1 MTEKINLDDKYEKF
15 IKSYQYYVFEDQFE
29 NFQENSQKYEK
40 FYDSSFHNYNNINDI
55 YFVNKK
61 VEHLYNKYNI
71 SFSLKNKLFN
81 YLRETYRK
89 FKISFDADFQ
99 ATAFMINN
107 VKVIIIIH
115 FIAEL
120 RDVIVKSNYNF
131 RN

>member
-1 MTEKINLDDKYEKF
+1 MMKKIIFDDKYEKF

-71 SFSLKNKLFN
+71 SFSSKNKLFKH
-81 YLRETYRK
+81 L
-89 FKISFDADFQ
+89 
-99 ATAFMINN
+99 
-107 VKVIIIIH
+107 
-115 FIAEL
+115 
-120 RDVIVKSNYNF
+120 
-131 RN
+131 